1 MWKIADFIVY
11 NPELDLIATYM
22 IGFVVIKLKQK
33 PERVITMIL
42 AVTMNPSVDI
52 SYPVDRFKFDDVN
65 RVKTVRK
72 TAGGKGLNVA
82 RIIAQ
87 MEEEVLS
94 TGVLGGTIGDYIV
107 QELNKSNIPNDF
119 LRIENESRNCIAI
132 LHEGMQTEILESGPT
147 LSMEEGTAFL
157 EKFECLLTTA
167 SLVTISG
174 SLPKGLPTH
183 FYRKMIEISCNKGKP
198 VIVDTSGES
207 LKQVL
212 IHEKKPFAIK
222 PNIAELT
229 QLLGFEAEAGIIDL
243 KQMLNHE
250 IFKGIEWII
259 VSMGDKGA
267 FVRHEDDYYQVT
279 IPKIDVV
286 NPVGS
291 GDATVAGLAVA
302 LNRNQTVESV
312 LKTAMTTGMLNTM
325 EAVTGFININKFK
338 QYFDFVKVEKID

>member
-1 MWKIADFIVY
+1 MV
-11 NPELDLIATYM
+11 
-22 IGFVVIKLKQK
+22 FVVIKPKQQ

-65 RVKTVRK
+65 RVETVRK

-82 RIIAQ
+82 RVIAQ

-94 TGVLGGTIGDYIV
+94 TGVLGGTIGDFIV
-107 QELNKSNIPNDF
+107 QELNKSNITNDF

-132 LHEGMQTEILESGPT
+132 IHEGMQTEILESGPT
-147 LSMEEGTAFL
+147 LSKEEGTAFL

-183 FYRKMIEISCNKGKP
+183 YYRKMVEISRNKGKP
-198 VIVDTSGES
+198 VIVDSSGES

-212 IHEKKPFAIK
+212 LHEKKPLAIK
-222 PNIAELT
+222 PNTAELS
-229 QLLGFEAEAGIIDL
+229 QLLGFKAEVGIIDL

-250 IFKGIEWII
+250 IFKGIEWIV

-267 FVRHEDDYYQVT
+267 FVRHGDDYYQVT

>member
-1 MWKIADFIVY
+1 
-11 NPELDLIATYM
+11 
-22 IGFVVIKLKQK
+22 
-33 PERVITMIL
+33 MIL

-52 SYPVDRFKFDDVN
+52 SYAVDRFKFDDVN
-65 RVKTVRK
+65 RVETVRK

-82 RIIAQ
+82 RVIAQ

-119 LRIENESRNCIAI
+119 LKIKNESRNCIAI
-132 LHEGMQTEILESGPT
+132 IHEGMQTEILESGPT
-147 LSMEEGTAFL
+147 LSKEEGTAFL

-183 FYRKMIEISCNKGKP
+183 YYRKMVEISRNKGKP
-198 VIVDTSGES
+198 VIVDSSGES

-222 PNIAELT
+222 LNTAELS
-229 QLLGFEAEAGIIDL
+229 QLLDFEAEAGIIDL

-250 IFKGIEWII
+250 IFKGIV

-267 FVRHEDDYYQVT
+267 LVRHWDDYYQVT

-325 EAVTGFININKFK
+325 EAVTGFININKYK
-338 QYFDFVKVEKID
+338 QYFDLVKVEKID

>member
-1 MWKIADFIVY
+1 
-11 NPELDLIATYM
+11 
-22 IGFVVIKLKQK
+22 
-33 PERVITMIL
+33 MIL

-52 SYPVDRFKFDDVN
+52 SYPVDRFKIDVVN
-65 RVKTVRK
+65 RVETVRK

-82 RIIAQ
+82 RVIAQ
-87 MEEEVLS
+87 LEEEVLS

-107 QELNKSNIPNDF
+107 QELNESNIPNDF
-119 LRIENESRNCIAI
+119 LRIKKESRNCIAI
-132 LHEGMQTEILESGPT
+132 LHEGKQTEILESGPT
-147 LSMEEGTAFL
+147 LSKEEGKAFL

-183 FYRKMIEISCNKGKP
+183 FYLKMVEICSNKGKP
-198 VIVDTSGES
+198 VVVDTSGEA

-212 IHEKKPFAIK
+212 KHEKKPFAIK
-222 PNIAELT
+222 PNAAELS
-229 QLLGFEAEAGIIDL
+229 QLFGFEAEAGIIDL
-243 KQMLNHE
+243 KQTLNHD
-250 IFKGIEWII
+250 IFKGIEWIV

-267 FVRHEDDYYQVT
+267 FVRQGDDYYQVT

-291 GDATVAGLAVA
+291 GDATIAGLAVA

-325 EAVTGFININKFK
+325 EAVTGFINLNKFK
-338 QYFDFVKVEKID
+338 QYFDLVKVEKID

>member
-1 MWKIADFIVY
+1 
-11 NPELDLIATYM
+11 
-22 IGFVVIKLKQK
+22 
-33 PERVITMIL
+33 MIL

-52 SYPVDRFKFDDVN
+52 SYPVDRFKLDNVN
-65 RVKTVRK
+65 RVETVCK

-82 RIIAQ
+82 RVIAQ

-119 LRIENESRNCIAI
+119 LRIEKESRNCIAI

-147 LSMEEGTAFL
+147 LSKEEGTDFL
-157 EKFECLLTTA
+157 EKFEFLLATA

-174 SLPKGLPTH
+174 SLPKGLPTN
-183 FYRKMIEISCNKGKP
+183 FYHKMLEISRKKGTP
-198 VIVDTSGES
+198 VIVDSSGES

-212 IHEKKPFAIK
+212 LHEKKPFAIK
-222 PNIAELT
+222 PNTAELS
-229 QLLGFEAEAGIIDL
+229 QLLGIEVEDGIIDL
-243 KQMLNHE
+243 KQALNHE
-250 IFKGIEWII
+250 LFQGVEWIV
-259 VSMGDKGA
+259 VSMGGKGA
-267 FVRHEDDYYQVT
+267 FVRHGDDYYQVT

-302 LNRNQTVESV
+302 LNRNQTAEAVM
-312 LKTAMTTGMLNTM
+312 KTAMTTGMLNTM
-325 EAVTGFININKFK
+325 ESRTGYININKFK
-338 QYFDFVKVEKID
+338 KYFEFVKVEKID